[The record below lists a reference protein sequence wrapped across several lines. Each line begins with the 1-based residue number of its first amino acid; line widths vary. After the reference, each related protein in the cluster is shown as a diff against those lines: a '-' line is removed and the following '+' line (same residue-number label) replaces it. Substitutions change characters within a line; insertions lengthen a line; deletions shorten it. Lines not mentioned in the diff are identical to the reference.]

1 MVECVSGGE
10 EQPAKEVAQCRVSF
24 LLSVTIFKRGNV
36 SSLFRFFAPLFSP
49 PDHLQAIVAVVNVW
63 KECQNQ
69 GPSLIF
75 CTVDFLNE
83 DVFQKYDFLS
93 LILAPTNVLI
103 PTYLWLI
110 LVEKRNMS

>member
-1 MVECVSGGE
+1 MGRSNH
-10 EQPAKEVAQCRVSF
+10 AKEVAQYRVSF

-49 PDHLQAIVAVVNVW
+49 ANHLQATVAVVNVW

-83 DVFQKYDFLS
+83 DVFQNYDFLS
-93 LILAPTNVLI
+93 LTLASTNVLI

-110 LVEKRNMS
+110 FVEKPNMS